1 MNRNF
6 KTVLTGAAVAF
17 GLVSTAALA
26 QQAEP
31 VPEAASSQMMMNSDE
46 TTEGAMPQGDMMA
59 MMKDPEMRRKMMAM
73 MENCKK
79 MMERMDATSGSH
91 EMPNSPQ
98 RQ

>member
-6 KTVLTGAAVAF
+6 KTVLTGAAIAF

-26 QQAEP
+26 QQPEP
-31 VPEAASSQMMMNSDE
+31 APEAAATRMMMNSDE
-46 TTEGAMPQGDMMA
+46 TPQEAMPQGNMMA
-59 MMKDPEMRRKMMAM
+59 MMKDPEMRRNMMAM

-79 MMERMDATSGSH
+79 MMKRMYAMSGSH
-91 EMPNSPQ
+91 EKPNSPQ